1 MFDTAKIQLSW
12 KLEGGKMKTIR
23 ILING
28 CNGKMGQEV
37 AKRARALEGIEVFGG
52 IDRVDSGDN
61 FFPVYTDLSEIKGE
75 MPDVIIDFSVPESAM
90 KILDF
95 AVENKIPA
103 VIATTGL
110 SNEQLEKINQAGQ
123 KIPVFQSYNMS
134 YSVCVMRKVA
144 AELAKLLDGSDIEIV
159 ETHHRR
165 KIDSPSGTAL
175 MLAESINEALDNKMQ
190 LEYDRH
196 SKREKRQNNEIG
208 MHSIRGGTEAGIHTV
223 IYFGE
228 DESMELK
235 HTVTSRTVFADGS
248 IKAAKFLM
256 GQDNGVYNMNNMV

>member
-1 MFDTAKIQLSW
+1 MEKI
-12 KLEGGKMKTIR
+12 R
-23 ILING
+23 VLING

-37 AKRARALEGIEVFGG
+37 AKKARVMEGIEVFGG
-52 IDRVDSGDN
+52 VDISDTGDN
-61 FFPVYTDLSEIKGE
+61 FFPVYTDLDEIKNDF
-75 MPDVIIDFSVPESAM
+75 PDVIIDFSVPESSM

-95 AVENKIPA
+95 AIDKKIPI

-110 SNEQLEKINQAGQ
+110 SEEQLSKIKTAGE

-134 YSVCVMRKVA
+134 YSVCVMRKIA

-175 MLAESINEALDNKMQ
+175 MLAESINNALDNKMYY
-190 LEYDRH
+190 EYDRH
-196 SKREKRQNNEIG
+196 SKREKRKPNEIG
-208 MHSIRGGTEAGIHTV
+208 IHSLRGGTEAGIHTV
-223 IYFGE
+223 LYFGE

-235 HTVTSRTVFADGS
+235 HTVTSRAVFAEGA
-248 IKAAKFLM
+248 IKAAKFLVN
-256 GQDNGVYNMNNMV
+256 QDNGVYNMNNMV